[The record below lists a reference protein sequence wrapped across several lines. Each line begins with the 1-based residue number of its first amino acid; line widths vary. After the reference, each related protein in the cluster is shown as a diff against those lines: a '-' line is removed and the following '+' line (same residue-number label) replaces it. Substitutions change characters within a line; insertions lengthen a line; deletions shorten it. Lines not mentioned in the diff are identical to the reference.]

1 MLPMLFRLFA
11 TIPYWCSLKSTGLV
25 TSLGLWETVDMAKH
39 EFKLGVVNSKG
50 AVVGA
55 RCIRCGKAVVYEN
68 GKIPKEIQSQAC
80 KGEDTSQAALL
91 GVRESTEN
99 KA

>member
-1 MLPMLFRLFA
+1 
-11 TIPYWCSLKSTGLV
+11 
-25 TSLGLWETVDMAKH
+25 MAKH
-39 EFKLGVVNSKG
+39 EFKLGIVNSKG

-68 GKIPKEIQSQAC
+68 GSQAC
-80 KGEDTSQAALL
+80 EREDTSRVLL
-91 GVRESTEN
+91 GVREATEN